1 MKLYDT
7 PMAPN
12 PRRVRWLMAE
22 KGVED
27 IELVPMNLMQGSHK
41 TPDFLAT
48 CLTAAVVGAMP
59 AELFAH

>member
-7 PMAPN
+7 AMAPN

-27 IELVPMNLMQGSHK
+27 LEIVQLNLIQGQH
-41 TPDFLAT
+41 
-48 CLTAAVVGAMP
+48 
-59 AELFAH
+59 